1 MLGAYAG
8 VEGRRARAEVMAKLL
23 VSVRSSIDPNDFI
36 TWQVEWLSFG
46 WLPELQ
52 RDIDGDGL
60 PARRRDKAEAVEL
73 VPATVCRVAMELNLL
88 VRDASVLV
96 AHGLPCSEGAPRV
109 SGLLTGKTYDK
120 ILDSF
125 VRLMKESGYGVV
137 DNRKGKTRT
146 ILVGAK
152 R

>member
-1 MLGAYAG
+1 
-8 VEGRRARAEVMAKLL
+8 
-23 VSVRSSIDPNDFI
+23 
-36 TWQVEWLSFG
+36 
-46 WLPELQ
+46 
-52 RDIDGDGL
+52 
-60 PARRRDKAEAVEL
+60 
-73 VPATVCRVAMELNLL
+73 MELNLL

-120 ILDSF
+120 VLDSF